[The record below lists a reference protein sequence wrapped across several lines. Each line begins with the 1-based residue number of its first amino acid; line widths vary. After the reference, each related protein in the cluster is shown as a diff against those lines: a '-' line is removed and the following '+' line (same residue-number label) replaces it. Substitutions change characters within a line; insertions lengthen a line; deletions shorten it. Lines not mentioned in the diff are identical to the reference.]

1 MNARLFWKQSTKKI
15 WPSSDAYQ
23 YQSFS
28 RIPSNFLGKMT
39 AIIDASGK
47 KLMHSFNKWNVK
59 NCRCFNLI
67 EGASSLDL
75 ILSAPDISAQTFH
88 YGEISPH
95 VPICPVDVLG
105 HKYISSQWTFQHWY
119 FSAQEFLGIK
129 TFQHGNVSARGYFFT
144 MDVLAFFSDLPYD
157 TQLFFQVAGCDTFG
171 PKHMWSPDIWS
182 PTIGPQLIGP
192 SGQTVPNQF
201 CPHGQMVPKNLV
213 PVDKWSPTNL
223 VPLDKWSPKI

>member
-1 MNARLFWKQSTKKI
+1 MH
-15 WPSSDAYQ
+15 Q

-95 VPICPVDVLG
+95 VPICPVYVLG
-105 HKYISSQWTFQHWY
+105 HKDISSQWTFQHWY
-119 FSAQEFLGIK
+119 FSAQEFLSIK
-129 TFQHGNVSARGYFFT
+129 TFRHGNVSARGYFFT

-157 TQLFFQVAGCDTFG
+157 TQLFSQVATLENLRCFCHPEKIGYPQIT
-171 PKHMWSPDIWS
+171 SPGAD
-182 PTIGPQLIGP
+182 
-192 SGQTVPNQF
+192 
-201 CPHGQMVPKNLV
+201 
-213 PVDKWSPTNL
+213 
-223 VPLDKWSPKI
+223 